1 MNAKKEGKQGFW
13 ASLFGRKPCGCACG
27 EGIKMD
33 TGATPA
39 STCACQT
46 EGPQAEGV
54 KRTVKVLGPRCAK
67 CKATYQA
74 IERVAAEH
82 HLDIT
87 LTKVDDIAEIMA
99 YNVLTTPAV
108 VVDGVVKI
116 KGHVPTEREIKEMLG
131 LSV

>member
-13 ASLFGRKPCGCACG
+13 ASLFGRKPCGCACS

-33 TGATPA
+33 TGA
-39 STCACQT
+39 
-46 EGPQAEGV
+46 
-54 KRTVKVLGPRCAK
+54 
-67 CKATYQA
+67 
-74 IERVAAEH
+74 
-82 HLDIT
+82 
-87 LTKVDDIAEIMA
+87 
-99 YNVLTTPAV
+99 TPAV